1 MTEAGP
7 DRAGVVRRGLR
18 LNYLTLA
25 YNTVE
30 AVVALAAGVVSG
42 SVALVGFGIDSGIE
56 MTASVAAQWRLRM
69 DRHDARRIV
78 AERRTRRI
86 IGVCFLAL
94 AAWVGFDASESLLRR
109 EAPEPS
115 PVGVGILVL
124 SALVMPWLARQK
136 RIVAQALSSHALK
149 AEAKQTSLCAWL
161 SVIAL
166 AGVGANALA
175 GWWWAD
181 PVAALAM
188 TPIILQEG
196 IEGLRSR

>member
-1 MTEAGP
+1 MTEAGA
-7 DRAGVVRRGLR
+7 DRAGVVRRGLH

-86 IGVCFLAL
+86 IGICFLAL
-94 AAWVGFDASESLLRR
+94 AVWVGFDASESLLRR

-136 RIVAQALSSHALK
+136 RSVAQALSSHALK

-161 SVIAL
+161 SVIAM
-166 AGVGANALA
+166 AGVGANAVA

-196 IEGLRSR
+196 IEGVRTR

>member
-1 MTEAGP
+1 MTEAGA
-7 DRAGVVRRGLR
+7 DRAGVVRRGLH

-86 IGVCFLAL
+86 IGICFLAL
-94 AAWVGFDASESLLRR
+94 AVWVGFDASESLLRR

-136 RIVAQALSSHALK
+136 RSVAQALSSHALK

-161 SVIAL
+161 SVIAM
-166 AGVGANALA
+166 AGVGANAVA

-188 TPIILQEG
+188 TPIIFQEG
-196 IEGLRSR
+196 IEGVRTR

>member
-18 LNYLTLA
+18 LNYLTLG

-42 SVALVGFGIDSGIE
+42 SVALVGFGIDSAIE

-69 DRHDARRIV
+69 DRHDARRVV

-86 IGVCFLAL
+86 IGICFLAL
-94 AAWVGFDASESLLRR
+94 AAWVAFDASESLLRR

-115 PVGVGILVL
+115 PAGVGILVL

-166 AGVGANALA
+166 AGVGANAIA

-196 IEGLRSR
+196 IEGVRSR

>member
-18 LNYLTLA
+18 LNYLTLG

-42 SVALVGFGIDSGIE
+42 SVALVGFGIDSAIE

-69 DRHDARRIV
+69 DRHDARRVV
-78 AERRTRRI
+78 AERRTHRI
-86 IGVCFLAL
+86 IGICFLAL
-94 AAWVGFDASESLLRR
+94 AAWVAFDASESLLRR

-115 PVGVGILVL
+115 PAGVGILVL

-161 SVIAL
+161 SVMAL
-166 AGVGANALA
+166 AGVGANAIA

-196 IEGLRSR
+196 IEGVRSR